1 MFHQKDINTAYIKN
15 PIEIYNLLKNIQKS
29 RQIIAVSFG
38 SNYPQSLTSL
48 LEVNHNKK
56 TLLLD
61 EPNPALNSKLMAL
74 ANNAQFSLKYEQLPV
89 SFTTSLSL
97 LNTDTDSSLRA
108 PFPTEIYY
116 PQNRK
121 FYRFSTDFVKDI
133 DTTIFLSSEKRLTCK
148 LMNISLNG
156 LNLQLPYAFAKAFQS
171 KQVINDIYIQ
181 LPKQT
186 GFSVS
191 AKIKNSRIVNN
202 YNNISL
208 GLEILEQNPAIE
220 KSIQQFIYRSEN
232 I

>member
-1 MFHQKDINTAYIKN
+1 MFHLKNINSAYIHN

-56 TLLLD
+56 TLLFD
-61 EPNPALNSKLMAL
+61 EPNPVLNSKQMEL
-74 ANNAQFSLKYEQLPV
+74 ANNAQLSLKYEQLPV

-97 LNTDTDSSLRA
+97 LNTDTDSSLHA

-121 FYRFSTDFVKDI
+121 FYRFSTNFVKDI
-133 DTTIFLSSEKRLTCK
+133 ETTIFLSSEKRLTCK

-186 GFSVS
+186 GFSVA

-232 I
+232 S